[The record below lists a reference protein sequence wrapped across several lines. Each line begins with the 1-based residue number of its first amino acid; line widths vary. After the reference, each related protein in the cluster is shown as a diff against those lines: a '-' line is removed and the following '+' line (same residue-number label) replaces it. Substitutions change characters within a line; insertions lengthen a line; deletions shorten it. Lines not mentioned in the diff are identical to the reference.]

1 MAKPSI
7 WNFLRDPES
16 QRSVGNGLLD
26 AANRGMV
33 ANSLGSLVDLSTNV
47 ANLGIA
53 GAGYI
58 GHKTGLLSQPPELI
72 DSRNVP
78 GSSEWIGQKMQNAG
92 MVSPNRNALAEL
104 GMGLLSPVAY
114 KGAQKM
120 GGLLYNAES
129 NALANLAKPSTMA
142 MKGQRGVA
150 RVSGEE
156 MIPQE
161 LKAYAELGAK
171 HRAIMER
178 DGIGQDE
185 LLYSIPKSELDKISF
200 GYSVP
205 DNPIAAAFYNA
216 ALKGAKIPSKASGW
230 RYGSAPK
237 SGVSWNHVDQFA
249 EPGVSMASVDGLDYK
264 WQPMQAT
271 GNPTKYSGYLLDYD
285 KFWGSDGE
293 PLMVGLQPIK

>member
-1 MAKPSI
+1 MEKPSI

-58 GHKTGLLSQPPELI
+58 GHKTGLLSQPPDLI

-92 MVSPNRNALAEL
+92 MVSPNRNALAEF

-129 NALANLAKPSTMA
+129 NALANAAKPSTIA
-142 MKGQRGVA
+142 MKGQRGVVMA
-150 RVSGEE
+150 GSPAKEQLMYHVAPEGHSGPLLSLYKQHGDDAYQMYAGRWPESGNLA
-156 MIPQE
+156 QDHAHYVHLHDN
-161 LKAYAELGAK
+161 LKDAK
-171 HRAIMER
+171 AFAAQRGGKI
-178 DGIGQDE
+178 
-185 LLYSIPKSELDKISF
+185 YSIDPSTLADDWIDVINDRLEYPHPMVRDEIPAE
-200 GYSVP
+200 Y
-205 DNPIAAAFYNA
+205 
-216 ALKGAKIPSKASGW
+216 LK
-230 RYGSAPK
+230 
-237 SGVSWNHVDQFA
+237 
-249 EPGVSMASVDGLDYK
+249 
-264 WQPMQAT
+264 T
-271 GNPTKYSGYLLDYD
+271 
-285 KFWGSDGE
+285 
-293 PLMVGLQPIK
+293 IK